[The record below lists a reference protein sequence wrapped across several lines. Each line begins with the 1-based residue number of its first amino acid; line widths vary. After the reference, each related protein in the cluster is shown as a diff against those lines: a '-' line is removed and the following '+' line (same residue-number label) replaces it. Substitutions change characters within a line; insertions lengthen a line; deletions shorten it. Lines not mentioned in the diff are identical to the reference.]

1 MISTHLLI
9 QSFNKIPF
17 RKLSVLGMIVPLV
30 LSGCLGEQIFPD
42 RADQVLEFTPD
53 PLIFES
59 LEDGEFFKSRT
70 IEVRNVTDI
79 DVEITSYTLIED
91 NSDQELEL
99 ILPESWNEN
108 SKSISAQD
116 TVTFTLNWTPKN
128 TRSNNATLRLEWSPN
143 SDGHSELAISTPS
156 NREAD
161 VITGGSEGGK
171 LGGIQGGDM
180 GGVQGGSMGG
190 TEGGN
195 MGGML
200 MKPDQDGD
208 GVPDQEDNCLSVPN
222 EDQIDQDGDG
232 AGDACDEDPTRF
244 NFILVEQ
251 SINAASGS
259 SSSEMY
265 FHRGT
270 LTSGS
275 VISSSPQYRLRA
287 RLTP

>member
-1 MISTHLLI
+1 MEFTRLSIR
-9 QSFNKIPF
+9 SFDKIHF
-17 RKLSVLGMIVPLV
+17 RKLGILGIVLPLF
-30 LSGCLGEQIFPD
+30 LSGCLGEQIFPE

-53 PLIFES
+53 PLIFDS
-59 LEDGEFFKSRT
+59 LEEGETFKSQT

-79 DVEITSYTLIED
+79 DVAITSYTLIED
-91 NSDQELEL
+91 NVDQELEL
-99 ILPESWNEN
+99 TLPDSWNDD
-108 SKSISAQD
+108 SKMILAQD
-116 TVTFTLNWTPKN
+116 TVTFTLTWTPKN

-143 SDGHSELAISTPS
+143 ADGHSELAISTPS

-161 VITGGSEGGK
+161 VIVGGNEGGLIGGNEGGSEGGNM
-171 LGGIQGGDM
+171 GGDM
-180 GGVQGGSMGG
+180 GGD
-190 TEGGN
+190 

-208 GVPDQEDNCLSVPN
+208 GIPDQEDNCLSVAN